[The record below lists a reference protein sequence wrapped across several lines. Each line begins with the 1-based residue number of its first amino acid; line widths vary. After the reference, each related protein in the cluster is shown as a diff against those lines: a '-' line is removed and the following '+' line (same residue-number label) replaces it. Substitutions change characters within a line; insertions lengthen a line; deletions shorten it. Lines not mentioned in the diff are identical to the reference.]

1 MTTLKSCSIDDQ
13 YKHVSFKDLEG
24 YLAKDDYLSG
34 YCETEKELVRQNLGI
49 ETYTIDSKLSDLST
63 NPVENQAVA
72 KALRH
77 KADIDKLPKV
87 AITGDFDDLYR
98 KPKGIPNPE
107 FLVINGPN
115 GTVGYNGSAPVKVE
129 IPTNVSELVNDIGY
143 LTDESFIQENYVK
156 GIQVNM
162 SDIIWPEQGII
173 HLDIPSLVGID
184 NELSLVSY
192 RPVQNKIVTRAFR
205 HIHNDIEEIKDKYGK
220 GIQNLY
226 IEVEDLK
233 KKKLNDLAD
242 VTDTESP
249 SNGEMLT
256 YVKDGDCEGSWQP
269 TEAPRNAGD
278 ILEFDGTVWR
288 PINLNQRILELIEAN
303 AKDCL
308 WKVSPDNHRLI
319 PNTEV
324 IRAIDSEFAGEVST
338 SGAIYSGSN

>member
-1 MTTLKSCSIDDQ
+1 MKTLKSCSIDDQ

-34 YCETEKELVRQNLGI
+34 YCEAEKELVRQNLGI

-107 FLVINGPN
+107 FLVIDGPN

-129 IPTNVSELVNDIGY
+129 IPTNLSELVNDVGY
-143 LTDESFIQENYVK
+143 LTDESFIQQNYVK

-162 SDIIWPEQGII
+162 SDIIWPERGIL

-184 NELSLVSY
+184 RELSLVSI
-192 RPVQNKIVTRAFR
+192 RPVENKVVTRAFK
-205 HIHNDIEEIKDKYGK
+205 HIHDDIRKLQIDVDK
-220 GIQNLY
+220 
-226 IEVEDLK
+226 LK
-233 KKKLNDLAD
+233 NRKLNDLLD
-242 VTDTESP
+242 VIDAEQP
-249 SNGEMLT
+249 ENGQMLA
-256 YVKDGDCEGSWQP
+256 YVKEDGCEGYWKP
-269 TEAPRNAGD
+269 TEVPEAGD
-278 ILEFDGTVWR
+278 VFEFDGTTWK
-288 PINLNQRILELIEAN
+288 PINLNQRIIELIEAN

-308 WKVSPDNHRLI
+308 WKVSDNHRLI
-319 PNTEV
+319 PNNEA
-324 IRAIDSEFAGEVST
+324 IRAIDSEFAGDIST
-338 SGAIYSGSN
+338 EGSIYSGRE